1 MGKSQETFSKKEK
14 EKKRLKKR
22 QEKAM
27 KREERKANA
36 TGGGLDEMM
45 AYVDEFG
52 NIVDEPVD
60 LTKKKKVKASSI
72 QIGVPRRDDEDFDP
86 ILEGRLAFFK
96 EDKGYGFIK
105 DLNSEEKYFVHINNM
120 MEEIREND
128 KVNFEIEKGP
138 RGMNAIR
145 VKQWVKQEPKVIVPE
160 ATDGDEE
167 KGAGE
172 EE

>member
-45 AYVDEFG
+45 AYVDEYG

-60 LTKKKKVKASSI
+60 LTKKKKIKASSI

-86 ILEGRLAFFK
+86 VLEGRLAFFK

-105 DLNSEEKYFVHINNM
+105 DLNSDEKYFVHINNM

-145 VKQWVKQEPKVIVPE
+145 VKKWVKKEPKVIEPE
-160 ATDGDEE
+160 AGDEE